1 MPSLPLCRCAG
12 LRRREVRRPRSQ
24 GSARTE
30 QEPGP
35 GGLNGRSPNKYGTR
49 ARQLEDSVDRRLPYN
64 LGRASAVPVFRMAI
78 AIGIGRHER
87 PAWPPRVGWR
97 GVSFSGGSSGR
108 STPAGV
114 TPAAYPALET
124 GDRWPDWETYDR
136 IARMFVCRGRSAR
149 GKSADLVS

>member
-12 LRRREVRRPRSQ
+12 LRRREVK
-24 GSARTE
+24 AT
-30 QEPGP
+30 EPGKCP
-35 GGLNGRSPNKYGTR
+35 DRTRAWPRWFERPFSNKYGTR